1 MKENIEQIA
10 RSIQNH
16 VKQEISQGFS
26 NQAFARAKCEVD
38 RMERVFWLTNAQN
51 VRGMRM
57 TRDFT
62 GSGTIATAGIRT
74 TLESDGQPIYK
85 NTKVGE
91 ILTKAFSGTYY
102 YTTLNNIKRQEEHEL
117 TIYNRATYNTIAGK
131 VMDFELYLDSQRY
144 RYQNLAVLLKTIE
157 EEKNALRQ
165 HNAEIIKL
173 QEEQKR
179 LEEEKRLAA
188 EMEAKA
194 AKEIQERLEAERKQ
208 KEEEERKCREKVAE
222 KEKAILET
230 QLRIKSVQSFMR
242 KGSSL
247 RSQHLLDAYQ
257 EDAKR
262 SHIYDGVPIV
272 IEGGPGT
279 GKTTTVIQRLMF
291 LLSDQA
297 LTEYV
302 GDGSVLTK
310 SQIEELTDPSTVMN
324 HWVFFSP
331 TKRLLSYLRKNMSEE
346 GLIVTDE
353 NTRILPE
360 FRQLMM
366 RKYDLFNPDRKGPF
380 RDYKPKKDEE
390 VLVVSPTQLI
400 TEFEQFAIEYALK
413 VVHQRMELDTTQ
425 YDWHPIATRI
435 KTICSNFA
443 NIKNVETVMRLFNA
457 LYDKEYTNVKT
468 IDEELRELLRSEG
481 SKVSDMVLDE
491 EEVANKVH
499 ELFTRWKKDK
509 VQAADADEEELSE
522 EEEAEQDTF
531 SAQEFKN
538 QLYIQCKTM
547 LKQLALRKIDSKI
560 KLSKRNQEL
569 FDLVEPFVDEDIR
582 LDEIGNKAWFVRNF
596 ASLCRG
602 VESNLIRQ
610 IPAIYKAYRKNLLTI
625 REKEAVETESGLVM
639 KPTGIY
645 KDELLD
651 QIMKKDSN
659 KHLHPDEQNLVLG
672 FINNLLFEINR
683 RSKTRFQKMKHK
695 YYNAYLKNVK
705 AVIGIDEA
713 TDYSILDYYLMA
725 SFKHYDYSSITLCGD
740 LMQGLNAQGI
750 SSWDE
755 LRKAKILPNL
765 EVKSLDISYRQLPT
779 LLDMAKEM
787 YKDDQKVYPSYQSDF
802 QKDEKEPAPLLF
814 VSDDEDEKAEWIAD
828 RIRDIFRTYNEL
840 PSVAIFVG
848 DEVDIDEFI
857 ERINDLDML
866 DGIELKDCSGD
877 REIQSKDMVRVF
889 RLSEVKGM
897 EFEAVFFYDIDATL
911 RNHSLSMMRRF
922 LYVGIS
928 RAASHL
934 AATITSTE
942 GQEGIMK
949 YFNMDVKTW

>member
-1 MKENIEQIA
+1 
-10 RSIQNH
+10 
-16 VKQEISQGFS
+16 
-26 NQAFARAKCEVD
+26 
-38 RMERVFWLTNAQN
+38 
-51 VRGMRM
+51 
-57 TRDFT
+57 
-62 GSGTIATAGIRT
+62 
-74 TLESDGQPIYK
+74 
-85 NTKVGE
+85 
-91 ILTKAFSGTYY
+91 
-102 YTTLNNIKRQEEHEL
+102 
-117 TIYNRATYNTIAGK
+117 
-131 VMDFELYLDSQRY
+131 
-144 RYQNLAVLLKTIE
+144 
-157 EEKNALRQ
+157 
-165 HNAEIIKL
+165 
-173 QEEQKR
+173 
-179 LEEEKRLAA
+179 
-188 EMEAKA
+188 
-194 AKEIQERLEAERKQ
+194 
-208 KEEEERKCREKVAE
+208 
-222 KEKAILET
+222 
-230 QLRIKSVQSFMR
+230 
-242 KGSSL
+242 
-247 RSQHLLDAYQ
+247 
-257 EDAKR
+257 
-262 SHIYDGVPIV
+262 
-272 IEGGPGT
+272 
-279 GKTTTVIQRLMF
+279 
-291 LLSDQA
+291 
-297 LTEYV
+297 
-302 GDGSVLTK
+302 
-310 SQIEELTDPSTVMN
+310 
-324 HWVFFSP
+324 
-331 TKRLLSYLRKNMSEE
+331 
-346 GLIVTDE
+346 
-353 NTRILPE
+353 
-360 FRQLMM
+360 
-366 RKYDLFNPDRKGPF
+366 
-380 RDYKPKKDEE
+380 
-390 VLVVSPTQLI
+390 
-400 TEFEQFAIEYALK
+400 
-413 VVHQRMELDTTQ
+413 MELDTTQ

-457 LYDKEYTNVKT
+457 LYDKEYTNVKK
-468 IDEELRELLRSEG
+468 IDKELRDLLASEG

-499 ELFTRWKKDK
+499 ELFTRWTKDK
-509 VQAADADEEELSE
+509 VQATEADEEELSE

-531 SAQEFKN
+531 SAQEFKS

-625 REKEAVETESGLVM
+625 REKEAVVTESGLVM

-651 QIMKKDSN
+651 QILKKDSN

-695 YYNAYLKNVK
+695 YYNAYLENVK

-802 QKDEKEPAPLLF
+802 QKDEKEPVPLLF

-848 DEVDIDEFI
+848 DEVNIEEFI

-897 EFEAVFFYDIDATL
+897 EFEAVFFYDIDTTL
-911 RNHSLSMMRRF
+911 RKHSLSMMRRF